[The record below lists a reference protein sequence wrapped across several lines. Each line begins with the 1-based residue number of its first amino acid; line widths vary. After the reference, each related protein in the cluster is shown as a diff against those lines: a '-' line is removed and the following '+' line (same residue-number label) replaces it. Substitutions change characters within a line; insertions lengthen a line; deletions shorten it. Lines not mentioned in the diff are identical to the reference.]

1 MSDNR
6 KIDENL
12 ARMKEEMIRSIQEC
26 VQIDSVKGEPEEGA
40 PYGPGHGK
48 HWIMHW
54 NWEKS
59 WDFRL

>member
-40 PYGPGHGK
+40 P
-48 HWIMHW
+48 
-54 NWEKS
+54 
-59 WDFRL
+59 